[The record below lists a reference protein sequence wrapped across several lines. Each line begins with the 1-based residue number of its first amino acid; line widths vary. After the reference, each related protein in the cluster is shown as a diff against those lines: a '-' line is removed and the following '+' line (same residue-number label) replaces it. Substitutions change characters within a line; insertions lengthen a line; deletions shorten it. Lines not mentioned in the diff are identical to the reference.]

1 MIDEYVVSIH
11 QFIDHRVTSGGA
23 LLHFGSQKR
32 LRKRYLLKVPQWM
45 SETISESAPGT
56 EIGYSYPIAGAMSTP
71 PSTEEVRLVVTAE
84 AMNGAGKP
92 AEYGMSLPNTSQ
104 NLWVFQGDDTSKDVF
119 RASGTA
125 HMIPKRDQKYSAV
138 LKERL
143 SRSDLSVQHRT
154 QHDETSHD
162 SLRGAVHLFQRPS
175 TEEAERSKSIPL
187 LAGSPDSQASSSRV
201 SKRMKALDEMPQQES
216 RQAAF
221 PPVANLDDA
230 LMHILVNR
238 DTGWPLQQ
246 LSKAVK
252 ETGVSVPMAQLKS
265 KLLEICVYQRRGE
278 DTHPK
283 YYLKSEYK

>member
-1 MIDEYVVSIH
+1 M
-11 QFIDHRVTSGGA
+11 
-23 LLHFGSQKR
+23 
-32 LRKRYLLKVPQWM
+32 KVPNWM
-45 SETISESAPGT
+45 SETISASAPGT
-56 EIGYSYPIAGAMSTP
+56 EIGFSYPIAGAMTATP
-71 PSTEEVRLVVTAE
+71 SAQEVRLVVTAE
-84 AMNGAGKP
+84 DMNGAGKP

-104 NLWVFQGDDTSKDVF
+104 NLWVFQGDDSSKNAF
-119 RASGTA
+119 RTDGTA

-138 LKERL
+138 LRDRL
-143 SRSDLSVQHRT
+143 SRVDLSMQHRT
-154 QHDETSHD
+154 RHDETNHD
-162 SLRGAVHLFQRPS
+162 SLRGSVHLFQRPT
-175 TEEAERSKSIPL
+175 TEEAERSKSIPI

-201 SKRMKALDEMPQQES
+201 SRRMKALDEMPQQES
-216 RQAAF
+216 RQAAV
-221 PPVANLDDA
+221 PAVRNLDDA